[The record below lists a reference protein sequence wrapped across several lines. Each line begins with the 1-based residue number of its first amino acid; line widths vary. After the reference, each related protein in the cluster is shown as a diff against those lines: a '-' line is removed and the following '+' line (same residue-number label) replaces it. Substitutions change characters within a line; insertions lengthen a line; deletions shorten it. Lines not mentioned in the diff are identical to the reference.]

1 MLYGLDAY
9 PMAPMWKAASALAGT
24 LFGAYLPDIL
34 VHNAAQKR
42 REAIR
47 KSLPDALDLMVIC
60 AEAGLSLAAPLLRVA
75 EEMQKTDHA
84 LSDEFSL
91 TGRALAFLPDGRPTQ
106 IGRAPCRD
114 GG

>member
-9 PMAPMWKAASALAGT
+9 PMAPMWKAASALGAT

-47 KSLPDALDLMVIC
+47 KSLPDALDLMVLC
-60 AEAGLSLAAPLLRVA
+60 AEAGRSEERRVGK
-75 EEMQKTDHA
+75 ECVSTSRSRWSPCNSKKTHM
-84 LSDEFSL
+84 LHVTNTTSKYNN
-91 TGRALAFLPDGRPTQ
+91 
-106 IGRAPCRD
+106 
-114 GG
+114 